1 MFRHL
6 SRRIVMIS
14 LLTITIC
21 TLVIG
26 IFSYQWAKRTV
37 QSEFIEVSSNYFR
50 NSNESLDQYLGYIEE
65 SAKVLLN
72 SPEIASEIQQ
82 NKVST
87 ELPGLLDDLSLGMN
101 LKLLGISIYKTNG
114 TIYSLSRMSN
124 MPSLDKLKEDPN
136 IQRFIDNSAAKFN
149 WTFRYKNLS
158 TYGDSFR
165 SNGTLSYLLK
175 TFGDNGALLG
185 VMIIDIDEDKL
196 FDFFSNDNALFHES
210 KLFLLRDDE
219 RVVYSLSDRD
229 KEAAYP
235 GDLAKIIKDPEGS
248 LISAKGEQLMLFGS
262 VLNSDTKIVMG
273 LPLSNS
279 FDNLHSLRK
288 SIILFM
294 LFSGS
299 LAVLLS
305 VLLKNSIIRPLNQL
319 YKRIRMLR

>member
-14 LLTITIC
+14 LLTISIC
-21 TLVIG
+21 TLIIG
-26 IFSYQWAKRTV
+26 IFSFQWARKTV
-37 QSEFIEVSSNYFR
+37 QSEFVEVSSNYFH

-65 SAKVLLN
+65 TAKVILN
-72 SPEIASEIQQ
+72 SPQIAFEIQQ
-82 NKVST
+82 PKVSI
-87 ELPGLLDDLSLGMN
+87 ELPGLLDDLSLGLN

-136 IQRFIDNSAAKFN
+136 IRRFIDHSPEKFN

-158 TYGDSFR
+158 SYGDSFS

-175 TFGDNGALLG
+175 TFGENGVLAG
-185 VMIIDIDEDKL
+185 IMIIDIDGNKL
-196 FDFFSNDNALFHES
+196 FDFFSTNNALFHQS

-219 RVVYSLSDRD
+219 SIAYSASVGNKD
-229 KEAAYP
+229 AAEP
-235 GDLAKIIKDPEGS
+235 KDLNKIIKDPEGS
-248 LISAKGEQLMLFGS
+248 YISANGDQLMLFQS

-279 FDNLHSLRK
+279 IEKLHSLRK
-288 SIILFM
+288 SIIVFM
-294 LFSGS
+294 LLSGS

-305 VLLKNSIIRPLNQL
+305 ILLKNSIIRPLNQL
-319 YKRIRMLR
+319 YKRIRMFR